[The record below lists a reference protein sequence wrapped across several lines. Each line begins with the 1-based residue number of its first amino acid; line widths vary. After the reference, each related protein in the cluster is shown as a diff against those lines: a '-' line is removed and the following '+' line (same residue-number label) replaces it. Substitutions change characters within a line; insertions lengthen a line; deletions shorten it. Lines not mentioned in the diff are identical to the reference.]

1 MHTDIPAL
9 VAAQIG
15 PLDEFADRFG
25 QMAPATGLQT
35 AAKLWVGYLRLIDI
49 AVAAE
54 EALASLASFAAEPH
68 IGMRVHH
75 IHTAG
80 LKLSRFLARLGQL
93 RSVTEGLGLPPD
105 GVAEARLAAEVAD
118 LRSAL
123 QATRSPDPTRFPD
136 PQTVRSVQDALA
148 PVPALVRYTRNTLRA
163 IVAHHSDFWRYDW
176 RNMPVR
182 APVSLLSEVG
192 IDYTPLKD
200 LLLTGDWQG
209 AHVATKKALCAAAGR
224 AFGSTEPP
232 SGLYVGYMDTL
243 PCADVCTID
252 KLWRWASAGRF
263 GFAVQLAIYRN
274 LGGTDRFAFDIWQAF
289 CYHTGW
295 IVREPICAISAP
307 LGHLPW
313 LARPDTMG
321 LDSHDA
327 LVWSVDCD
335 EEADWRFLYGI
346 FYQRIEHC
354 LARDSHQGA

>member
-1 MHTDIPAL
+1 
-9 VAAQIG
+9 
-15 PLDEFADRFG
+15 
-25 QMAPATGLQT
+25 
-35 AAKLWVGYLRLIDI
+35 
-49 AVAAE
+49 
-54 EALASLASFAAEPH
+54 
-68 IGMRVHH
+68 MRW
-75 IHTAG
+75 
-80 LKLSRFLARLGQL
+80 LLSRRWCATPGTNCGPSWLTSRIFGATTGVTCLSGRLYHCSQ
-93 RSVTEGLGLPPD
+93 RSGST
-105 GVAEARLAAEVAD
+105 
-118 LRSAL
+118 
-123 QATRSPDPTRFPD
+123 TRHCR
-136 PQTVRSVQDALA
+136 
-148 PVPALVRYTRNTLRA
+148 
-163 IVAHHSDFWRYDW
+163 IC
-176 RNMPVR
+176 
-182 APVSLLSEVG
+182 
-192 IDYTPLKD
+192 
-200 LLLTGDWQG
+200 LLTGDWQG

-232 SGLYVGYMDTL
+232 SELYVEYMDTL

-313 LARPDTMG
+313 LARPDTME

-354 LARDSHQGA
+354 LAQTAMKAHEEGG

>member
-1 MHTDIPAL
+1 MYSDIPTL

-25 QMAPATGLQT
+25 QMAPANRLQT
-35 AAKLWVGYLRLIDI
+35 AAWLWVGYLRLTDI

-68 IGMRVHH
+68 TGMRVHH

-80 LKLSRFLARLGQL
+80 LRLSRFLARLGQL

-105 GVAEARLAAEVAD
+105 GVAEARLAVEVAD
-118 LRSAL
+118 VRGAL
-123 QATRSPDPTRFPD
+123 QATRSPDPARFPD

-148 PVPALVRYTRNTLRA
+148 PVPALVRYTRNKLRA
-163 IVAHHSDFWRYDW
+163 IVAQHSDFRCYDW
-176 RNMPVR
+176 CNMPVR

-192 IDYTPLKD
+192 IDYTPLRD

-243 PCADVCTID
+243 PCADVRTVD

-263 GFAVQLAIYRN
+263 GFAVQLAIYRH
-274 LGGTDRFAFDIWQAF
+274 LGGTDCFTFDIWQAF

-295 IVREPICAISAP
+295 IVRDPICAISAP

-313 LARPDTMG
+313 LARPDTME

-327 LVWSVDCD
+327 LVWSADCD

-354 LARDSHQGA
+354 LALDNHPGA

>member
-1 MHTDIPAL
+1 MYSDIPTL

-25 QMAPATGLQT
+25 QMALANRLQT
-35 AAKLWVGYLRLIDI
+35 AAWLWVGYLRLTDI

-68 IGMRVHH
+68 TGMRVHH

-80 LKLSRFLARLGQL
+80 LRLSRFLARLGQL

-105 GVAEARLAAEVAD
+105 GVAEARLAVEVAD
-118 LRSAL
+118 VRGAL
-123 QATRSPDPTRFPD
+123 QATRSPDPARFPD

-148 PVPALVRYTRNTLRA
+148 PVPALVRYTRNKLRA
-163 IVAHHSDFWRYDW
+163 IVAQHSDFRCYDW
-176 RNMPVR
+176 CNMPVR

-192 IDYTPLKD
+192 IDYTPLRD

-243 PCADVCTID
+243 PCADVRTVD

-263 GFAVQLAIYRN
+263 GFAVQLAIYRH
-274 LGGTDRFAFDIWQAF
+274 LGGTDCFTFDIWQAF

-295 IVREPICAISAP
+295 IVRDPICAISAP

-313 LARPDTMG
+313 LARPDTME

-327 LVWSVDCD
+327 LVWSADCD

-354 LARDSHQGA
+354 LALDNHPGA